1 MFLNRESSKK
11 KKEQNAFQFKLV
23 NGKMNRQ
30 EQKLLGTNYYQWK
43 LSIIYKIIILILHS
57 MNCGM
62 LIFPFHHGGQQKAG
76 LRAGTENMSGIVG
89 TACQIRF
96 PVSLTQLCSIS
107 E

>member
-1 MFLNRESSKK
+1 MVMPYVWADDAASDGYIAPSGGFNEFF
-11 KKEQNAFQFKLV
+11 N
-23 NGKMNRQ
+23 
-30 EQKLLGTNYYQWK
+30 TNYYQWK

-62 LIFPFHHGGQQKAG
+62 LIFPFHHDGQQEAG
-76 LRAGTENMSGIVG
+76 LRAGTENMAGIVG

>member
-1 MFLNRESSKK
+1 
-11 KKEQNAFQFKLV
+11 
-23 NGKMNRQ
+23 
-30 EQKLLGTNYYQWK
+30 
-43 LSIIYKIIILILHS
+43 

-62 LIFPFHHGGQQKAG
+62 LIFPFHHGGQQEAG